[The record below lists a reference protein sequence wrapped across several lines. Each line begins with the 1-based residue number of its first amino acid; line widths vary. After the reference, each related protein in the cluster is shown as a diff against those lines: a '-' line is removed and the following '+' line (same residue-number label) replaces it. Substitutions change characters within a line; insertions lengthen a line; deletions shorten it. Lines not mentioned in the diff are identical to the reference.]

1 MRLPGDA
8 GPLEVEADGYL
19 VIADNRDEG
28 ACCDSRAL
36 GFVGP
41 ERIRGEIVLR
51 LGGRNHSHPDVAP
64 EAHGLLW
71 KP

>member
-36 GFVGP
+36 GFVGAD
-41 ERIRGEIVLR
+41 RIRGEIVLR

-64 EAHGLLW
+64 DQHGMLW